1 MAYPEASR
9 ESRASEPVSEG
20 QNVEHSI
27 VILSYSHIKVA
38 YKHRL
43 QYSRL

>member
-1 MAYPEASR
+1 MAYSEGSR

-20 QNVEHSI
+20 QHVEHSI
-27 VILSYSHIKVA
+27 VILRYKHIKMA